1 MSKVRLF
8 TDLGDTNSSGGGSSS
23 VMRINQ
29 ARAQTDTVSASFDC
43 GGAND
48 GTDVPITNLAVTITP
63 NALDSIITLNLSMCG
78 EWTGANAPANAM
90 VSIQRVISDG
100 TTEVIRN
107 TNSGSGTAHQGI
119 QPFAEITNRAQVLA
133 NKTTMEICNIH
144 FSDNLGLQTLTS
156 SSTVTYTPVLRIEN
170 GGYTSIFYLNRTSVL
185 TRAATALNS
194 ETGISSFHAV
204 DDVLSSS

>member
-8 TDLGDTNSSGGGSSS
+8 TDLGDSSGGSST

-63 NALDSIITLNLSMCG
+63 NAVDSIITLSLSMCG
-78 EWTGANAPANAM
+78 EWIGTLAPANAM

-107 TNSGSGTAHQGI
+107 TNSGSGVAHQGI
-119 QPFAEITNRAQVLA
+119 QPFAEITNRSQTLS

-170 GGYTSIFYLNRTSVL
+170 GGYTSIFYLNRTTVL
-185 TRAATALNS
+185 TRSGTGTSS

>member
-29 ARAQTDTVSASFDC
+29 ARAQTDTVGASFAVSN
-43 GGAND
+43 GS
-48 GTDVPITNLAVTITP
+48 DVPITNLAVTITP
-63 NALDSIITLNLSMCG
+63 NALDSIITLSLSLCG
-78 EWTGANAPANAM
+78 QWYSSYTPPNAM
-90 VSIQRVISDG
+90 VSIKRAISDG

-107 TNSGSGTAHQGI
+107 ANSGSGYANQGL
-119 QPFAEITNRAQVLA
+119 QPFSDVSARGQVDA
-133 NKTTMEICNIH
+133 FISSGTSMDTCSIH

-156 SSTVTYTPVLRIEN
+156 SSTVTYTPVLRVE
-170 GGYTSIFYLNRTSVL
+170 GGYTSTFYLNRTDGL
-185 TRAATALNS
+185 TGTGYNYG